1 MDQTTA
7 LFDVNTYFDKIL
19 YINMPADV
27 DRNNA
32 IIQQFNRWGITN
44 YERVEG
50 VVVNYV
56 LVPTER
62 YRNFIKFEDR
72 YISGSLGCA
81 EAHLKCIKLAK
92 ENNWKRVLILEDDIE
107 ILQDPNKLLNQ
118 NVHLINDWDLLFFGG
133 LIEPEFRNQIV
144 CAHAYAV
151 SNTLYDDIIYMAR
164 PSGMEIDNFYAKIVQ
179 HMSYNH
185 NHIGKYRIRKI
196 EPFNQIVQNK
206 RHGSN
211 IR

>member
-1 MDQTTA
+1 MDQTTTD
-7 LFDVNTYFDKIL
+7 LNINSYFDKIL

-50 VVVNYV
+50 TSVNSM
-56 LVPTER
+56 LVPIER
-62 YRNFIKFEDR
+62 YRNFNRFDDK
-72 YISGSLGCA
+72 YIRGNLGCS
-81 EAHLKCIKLAK
+81 ESHIKCIKLAK
-92 ENNWKRVLILEDDIE
+92 EKHWERVLIFEDDIE

-118 NVHLINDWDLLFFGG
+118 NTHLLNDWDLLFFGG
-133 LIEPEFRNQIV
+133 MVEPEFRNQIV

-151 SNTLYDDIIYMAR
+151 NNTLYDDIIYMAR

-185 NHIGKYRIRKI
+185 NRIGKYRIRKI